1 MTMADPI
8 LPAEV
13 LLAMVL
19 ILAAIAI
26 VLAVVIAIRSAK
38 SGTRRMELEL
48 EKQKL
53 SIVQQDIEKKAKE
66 HPFSRLSAE
75 QIGAIR
81 TIEEENDVRELNIY
95 AKEKIV
101 EARLRRLENM
111 VQEAK
116 LDRMQVK
123 LDTEERKVK

>member
-1 MTMADPI
+1 MADAI
-8 LPAEV
+8 LPTEV

-111 VQEAK
+111 VREAK

>member
-1 MTMADPI
+1 MADTVP
-8 LPAEV
+8 LLSADV
-13 LLAMVL
+13 LLLLV
-19 ILAAIAI
+19 I
-26 VLAVVIAIRSAK
+26 VLAVIVVALVVVIAIRSAK

-66 HPFSRLSAE
+66 HPFSRLSAD

-81 TIEEENDVRELNIY
+81 TIEEDNDVRELNIY

-101 EARLRRLENM
+101 EARLTRLENM
-111 VQEAK
+111 VREAK